1 MYRDAFEKCPRC
13 AVELVDARSAR
24 GCRACGG
31 LWVEEAIL
39 TEMILAMLPPRPQS
53 RLVLAVLDRS
63 GAPIGCPT
71 CGEAMEATAIHEVI
85 LDRCARHGI
94 WFDARE
100 LEDALRE
107 VALSGHAPL
116 REVEIDLVAARLAP
130 RPAAAPPPSGDV
142 VLVFSVRE
150 PGRPSYEVR
159 VQQHVIKLGRLR
171 TSHVLLDDPRVSRLH
186 AVIEA
191 ISVDDVSVIDLG
203 ATEGTLL
210 NGRRVQKQRLASG
223 DTLQLGGTSLRVTIE
238 PARARAP

>member
-31 LWVEEAIL
+31 LWVEEAVL
-39 TEMILAMLPPRPQS
+39 TEMILAMLPPQPLS
-53 RLVLAVLDRS
+53 RLALAVLDRS

-107 VALSGHAPL
+107 VALSGRAPL
-116 REVEIDLVAARLAP
+116 REVDIDRVAARLAP
-130 RPAAAPPPSGDV
+130 RPAVAPPPSGDV
-142 VLVFSVRE
+142 VLTFSVRE
-150 PGRPSYEVR
+150 PDRAPYEVS
-159 VQQHVIKLGRLR
+159 VQQRVIKLGRLR
-171 TSHVLLDDPRVSRLH
+171 SSHVLLEDPRVSRIH
-186 AVIEA
+186 AVIEVSS
-191 ISVDDVSVIDLG
+191 IDDVSVIDLG
-203 ATEGTLL
+203 TTEGTLL
-210 NGRRVQKQRLASG
+210 NSSRVRKQRLASG
-223 DTLQLGGTSLRVTIE
+223 DTLQLGGTSLRVTIA
-238 PARARAP
+238 PALAPAP